1 MELQNAQY
9 QAIMRDYEKR
19 QIHNH
24 DIETARKNEIYNKIP
39 EYKHICELI
48 SHLSINCAKE
58 RISGGTGSLE
68 ELRKQIDTLVERK
81 QELLITNGYS
91 KDYLEPV
98 YTCRDCKD
106 TGYIGNEKCH
116 CLKQAIIS
124 QLYKQSNIQ
133 ELLAKENFQNFSIDL
148 YPEDFI
154 DEKTGRNARQSVTS
168 ALKTAKEFIEN
179 FDTDFENLFIYGNVG
194 VGKSFL
200 SNCIAKE
207 LLSSGHSVM
216 YFSAANFFT
225 VLANTTFKKQDHDAQ
240 YAYERILDS
249 DLLVIDDLGT
259 EYTNSFSSSQLF
271 SCINERLLCRKSTI
285 ISTNLTLNTLKEQYS
300 ERSFSRITSN
310 YKMIKLIGN
319 DLRIVKKIQEKRK

>member
-1 MELQNAQY
+1 MELQKAQY

-19 QIHNH
+19 QIQNH
-24 DIETARKNEIYNKIP
+24 DIETERKNEIYNKIP

-58 RISGGTGSLE
+58 RILNGSGSLT
-68 ELRKQIDTLVERK
+68 ELRSQIDTLIARK
-81 QELLITNGYS
+81 EELLVSNGYS
-91 KDYLEPV
+91 KDYLDPI
-98 YTCRDCKD
+98 YTCKDCKD

-124 QLYKQSNIQ
+124 QLYKQSNIKD
-133 ELLAKENFQNFSIDL
+133 LLEKENFQSFSIDL

-154 DEKTGRNARQSVTS
+154 DEKTGRSARQLITT
-168 ALKTAKEFIEN
+168 ALNTADSFIKN
-179 FDTDFENLFIYGNVG
+179 FDKDFQNLFIYGNVG

-216 YFSAANFFT
+216 YFSSANFFT
-225 VLANTTFKKQDHDAQ
+225 VMANATFKRDDFDAA
-240 YAYERILDS
+240 YAYERIFDA

-259 EYTNSFSSSQLF
+259 EYTNSFSASQLF
-271 SCINERLLCRKSTI
+271 SCINERLLTRKSTI
-285 ISTNLTLNTLKEQYS
+285 ISTNLTLATLKEQYS

-310 YKMIKLIGN
+310 YNMIKLIGN
-319 DLRIVKKIQEKRK
+319 DLRIVKKIQRKGK

>member
-1 MELQNAQY
+1 MELQKAQY

-24 DIETARKNEIYNKIP
+24 DIETERKNEIYNKIP

-58 RISGGTGSLE
+58 RISGGSGSLE
-68 ELRKQIDTLVERK
+68 ELRNQIDSLIARK
-81 QELLITNGYS
+81 EELLVSNGYS
-91 KDYLEPV
+91 KDYLDPI
-98 YTCRDCKD
+98 YTCKDCKD

-124 QLYKQSNIQ
+124 QLYKQSNIKD
-133 ELLAKENFQNFSIDL
+133 LLDKENFQSFSIDL

-154 DEKTGRNARQSVTS
+154 DEKTGKSARQLITT
-168 ALKTAKEFIEN
+168 ALNIADNFIDT
-179 FDTDFENLFIYGNVG
+179 FDTDFQNLFIYGNVG

-207 LLSSGHSVM
+207 LLSRGHSVM
-216 YFSAANFFT
+216 YFSSANFFT
-225 VLANTTFKKQDHDAQ
+225 VMANATFKRDDFEAA
-240 YAYERILDS
+240 YAYERIFDA

-259 EYTNSFSSSQLF
+259 EYTNSFSASQLF
-271 SCINERLLCRKSTI
+271 SCINERLLTRKSTI
-285 ISTNLTLNTLKEQYS
+285 ISTNLNLTTLKDQYS

-310 YKMIKLIGN
+310 YNMIKLIGN
-319 DLRIVKKIQEKRK
+319 DLRIVKKIQSKGK